1 MDDWVDSM
9 EERNA
14 YEKIVGIL
22 ECVAEKGYNKKV
34 KEISE
39 MVSINRTS
47 VYRIVEELVKMD
59 MLLMDPETKRI
70 TIGPKAY
77 HIGASYLRNSS
88 VNEEI
93 RNILSRTAEQFHM
106 AIGYCVASSSITQG
120 KVLNM
125 FEVVNYEER
134 HLRYESG
141 AYYPINR
148 GVYGKTLAAFYE
160 PRDEMER
167 IVRSVP
173 LTASTARS
181 IVDPDVLLA
190 EYEEIRRTG
199 ICYSSGENSE
209 GYFGIGMPVRNAKSR
224 VIGCVGAAVPLY
236 RFEEEK
242 KEIVERLVREC
253 VGEIEK
259 LYLKFD

>member
-1 MDDWVDSM
+1 M

-14 YEKIVGIL
+14 YEKIVTIL

-34 KEISE
+34 KDISE

-47 VYRIVEELVKMD
+47 VYRIVEELAKMD
-59 MLLMDPETKRI
+59 MLLVNPETKRI

-88 VNEEI
+88 VNEAI
-93 RNILSRTAEQFHM
+93 RSILSRTAERFHM
-106 AIGYCVASSSITQG
+106 AIGYCVAANSITQG
-120 KVLNM
+120 KVLNV
-125 FEVVNYEER
+125 FEVVNYEDR
-134 HLRYESG
+134 HMRYESG

-173 LTASTARS
+173 LTATTSRS
-181 IVDPDVLLA
+181 IVDPEELLA
-190 EYEEIRRTG
+190 EYEKIRQRG
-199 ICYSSGENSE
+199 ICYSSAENSE
-209 GYFGIGMPVRNAKSR
+209 GYFGIGMPVRTAEG
-224 VIGCVGAAVPLY
+224 VVAGCVGAAVPLY
-236 RFEEEK
+236 GFEEER